1 MFVQIY
7 IYKKSDGTLLYQ
19 DTGNPENIIN
29 DLGDDTDFTLIPPP
43 DNTKVWR
50 WVDNHWE

>member
-1 MFVQIY
+1 MVVQIY
-7 IYKKSDGTLLYQ
+7 IYKKSDGSLLYQ